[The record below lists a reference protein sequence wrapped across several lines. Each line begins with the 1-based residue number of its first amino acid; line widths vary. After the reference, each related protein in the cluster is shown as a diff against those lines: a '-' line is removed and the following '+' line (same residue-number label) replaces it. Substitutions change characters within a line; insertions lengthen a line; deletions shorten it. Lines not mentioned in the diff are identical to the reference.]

1 MAQTLWGAGT
11 KRRKQRRKRRE
22 AALPSHIPYSVTGDD
37 CAVLGHTLNA
47 YDLSGCTSCM
57 DCGARIFCPQCIPR
71 HPAGRE
77 AVPVLCP
84 RHECPRHE
92 ESGECA

>member
-37 CAVLGHTLNA
+37 CAVLGHTLG
-47 YDLSGCTSCM
+47 YFDLSGCTSCM

-71 HPAGRE
+71 HPADRE

-84 RHECPRHE
+84 RHE
-92 ESGECA
+92 ESQVEHAP